1 MEPTKPDV
9 RLLTSDAAAVAGGV
23 LGLGASQFHLAF
35 AFQPILHAS
44 DPTFFPGRAATIYY
58 RPPKEAS
65 GLSLLKRTLKAA
77 LNRPD
82 DLEIGVLGI
91 LHPTVL
97 EKFEISYPC
106 SALEFTLE
114 PFKKELQTVFA

>member
-1 MEPTKPDV
+1 MT
-9 RLLTSDAAAVAGGV
+9 LT
-23 LGLGASQFHLAF
+23 GARA
-35 AFQPILHAS
+35 

-58 RPPKEAS
+58 RPPKGS
-65 GLSLLKRTLKAA
+65 NGLQVLKRTLKAA
-77 LNRPD
+77 LNNPD

-114 PFKKELQTVFA
+114 PFKKELQTVWT